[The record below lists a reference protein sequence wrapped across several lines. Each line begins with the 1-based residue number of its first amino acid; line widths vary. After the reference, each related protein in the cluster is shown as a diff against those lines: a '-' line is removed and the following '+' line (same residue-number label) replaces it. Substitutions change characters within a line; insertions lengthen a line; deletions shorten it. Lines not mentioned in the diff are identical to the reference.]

1 MKTAIALLL
10 LITSVAIG
18 QPDAIMQEAKNVE
31 STGTYSIT
39 VTITNIRNHK
49 GVILMKF
56 YDDSSPFPDKD
67 GFLRVVMNKA
77 DIKGDTY
84 TQTFYGFPSKNMAIA
99 LLDDE
104 NSNQKLD
111 MGWVLPKEGHAFSD
125 YYHSTLRKPVYE
137 DFDFFLD
144 GDRQVTMKMK
154 YY

>member
-1 MKTAIALLL
+1 MKSVIILLL
-10 LITSVAIG
+10 VTASAAVA
-18 QPDAIMQEAKNVE
+18 QPDEIMREARNVE

-67 GFLRVVMNKA
+67 GFLRVVLNKA
-77 DIKGDTY
+77 EINGDTY
-84 TQTFYGFPSKNMAIA
+84 TQTFHGFPSKNMAIA

-104 NSNQKLD
+104 NDNQKLD

-125 YYHSTLRKPVYE
+125 YVHSVLRKPVYE
-137 DFDFFLD
+137 DFDFLLT